1 MRGGGG
7 RPAPAGPG
15 SPGER
20 EGVDAM
26 QVGRR
31 GEKMTAAWRP
41 AFVGLVFVVVAVL
54 LLTACGAPAAAPRA
68 TAAGSSASAE
78 GGRSEMALAP
88 PAEAVPAEAPAAMPA
103 VTEDGRRVV
112 RLTLP
117 VEPRTLEVAPGLAET
132 VWTFA
137 GRVPG
142 PVIRVRQGDTVEIT
156 LENRDTISHSIDFH
170 AARVAPNVQFADV
183 APGESRVVRF
193 VAKDAGVFMYHCA
206 TAPMIMHIAM
216 GMYGMIIVDPE
227 GGREPAREIALVQ
240 SEFYRGMDMAAM
252 ESGQAAAVVFN
263 GKADQYVEAPIQAKV
278 GETVRIYFVDAGPDH
293 FSAFHV
299 VGTIFDRV
307 EPDGVAKN
315 AQYGVSTY
323 TVAPGGGAVFETHF
337 DEPGRYAIVTHSAGD
352 MMLGAKAII
361 EVTK

>member
-1 MRGGGG
+1 MR
-7 RPAPAGPG
+7 RNL
-15 SPGER
+15 
-20 EGVDAM
+20 
-26 QVGRR
+26 
-31 GEKMTAAWRP
+31 
-41 AFVGLVFVVVAVL
+41 FVGVGL
-54 LLTACGAPAAAPRA
+54 LATALLIVTACGTQAGPTAVGATGGQVGSETGGAAEPP
-68 TAAGSSASAE
+68 
-78 GGRSEMALAP
+78 AP
-88 PAEAVPAEAPAAMPA
+88 PAEAVPAEAPPALAA
-103 VTEDGRRVV
+103 VEEDGRPVV
-112 RLTLP
+112 RVTLP
-117 VEPRTLEVAPGLAET
+117 VEPRTLEVAPGLTET
-132 VWTFA
+132 VWAFA

-142 PVIRVRQGDTVEIT
+142 PVIRVHQGDLVEIT
-156 LENRDTISHSIDFH
+156 LVNRDKISHSIDFH
-170 AARVAPNVQFADV
+170 AARVAPDVQFADV
-183 APGESRVVRF
+183 APGQSRVVRF
-193 VAKDAGVFMYHCA
+193 VAGDPGVFMYHCA

-216 GMYGMIIVDPE
+216 GMYGMIIVDPAE
-227 GGREPAREIALVQ
+227 GRAPARELALVQ

-263 GKADQYVEAPIQAKV
+263 GKADQYVKKPIAAKV

-307 EPDGVAKN
+307 EPDGVARN

-337 DEPGRYAIVTHSAGD
+337 DEPGRYAVVTHSAGD